1 MCSRQIVALGNPT
14 HPLSGDRSLSISY
27 PHSGGNFWG
36 FQYSWGGLRVTLIA
50 GHKDT
55 KMLMRYT
62 HLRAEDL
69 VGRLGSLLLTSHC
82 KSFYLNLV
90 SICQHKSGLNSGH
103 DRHNDS
109 LASSRISPRSCC
121 QGIFSIQVEMGLVCP
136 LCHDAGRSRSP
147 AGRPNF
153 RLESMWHWFSSIAQR
168 TRNLGLCDLVLG
180 ARSAPRIDWALDPH
194 GT

>member
-1 MCSRQIVALGNPT
+1 MTKRHLSPHFQHLTHHFGGAFFPSFFFRALRLSFLSSTLGIS
-14 HPLSGDRSLSISY
+14 LSGL
-27 PHSGGNFWG
+27 
-36 FQYSWGGLRVTLIA
+36 
-50 GHKDT
+50 K
-55 KMLMRYT
+55 
-62 HLRAEDL
+62 
-69 VGRLGSLLLTSHC
+69 
-82 KSFYLNLV
+82 
-90 SICQHKSGLNSGH
+90 SGH
-103 DRHNDS
+103 DGHNDS

-180 ARSAPRIDWALDPH
+180 TRSAPRIDWALDPH
-194 GT
+194 GSRRNRLLFAEEVISVIIV

>member
-1 MCSRQIVALGNPT
+1 
-14 HPLSGDRSLSISY
+14 
-27 PHSGGNFWG
+27 
-36 FQYSWGGLRVTLIA
+36 
-50 GHKDT
+50 
-55 KMLMRYT
+55 MRYT

-168 TRNLGLCDLVLG
+168 TRNLGLRDFVLG
-180 ARSAPRIDWALDPH
+180 ARSTPRIDWAPDPH
-194 GT
+194 GSRRDRLPFAEEVISALIMWARKALPCFYGRTPI